1 MKDIKF
7 YVEIVG
13 VFLGIIASVFAAFF
27 FMDARHAKQ
36 AVEYELKSEIL
47 DLDIKKD
54 AENISYYNNK
64 KNVDGELHPAEVSR
78 KQYLEA
84 EMERKIDK
92 KNLIEQKILD
102 ME

>member
-1 MKDIKF
+1 MKDVKF
-7 YVEIVG
+7 YVEVVA
-13 VFLGIIASVFAAFF
+13 VFLGILATVFAAYF
-27 FMDARHAKQ
+27 FMDARHAKHII
-36 AVEYELKSEIL
+36 EYELKSEIL

-54 AENISYYNNK
+54 AENISYYSNK
-64 KNVDGELHPAEVSR
+64 NDVDGELHPAESSR
-78 KQYLEA
+78 KQYLER